1 MAGLSRDEARDWWRR
16 TVAGAGARAVIL
28 AARDASGIV
37 GSVQLHPAWA
47 PNQPHRADVA
57 KLLVHRRARR
67 RGLARALMAD
77 LEARAAASGFT
88 LLVLDTCQGTPAE
101 ALYRGLGWT
110 EVGVIPHFALT
121 PDGGNCD
128 TVFFYKEARGSGLGT
143 RGSAEPVAIIGNEHT
158 CEALLSLSSSDSA
171 EPRVPSPEPRI
182 DVAPGSLDPGRPD
195 GLRCGHM
202 CRNIRTLANFDP
214 PATEDE
220 IHASA
225 LQFVRKLS
233 GTARP
238 SRANE
243 EAFNSAV
250 EEVTAAAARLIR
262 SLTSSAPPRNR
273 EEETAKARER
283 SMKRFA

>member
-1 MAGLSRDEARDWWRR
+1 MTTIEALTAPLSDADLEQLTDLLVDVVDGNASVSFMAGLSRDEARDWWRR
-16 TVAGAGARAVIL
+16 TVDGAGARAVIL

-77 LEARAAASGFT
+77 LEARAAANGFT

-128 TVFFYKEARGSGLGT
+128 TVFFYKEVGARDSGLG
-143 RGSAEPVAIIGNEHT
+143 A
-158 CEALLSLSSSDSA
+158 
-171 EPRVPSPEPRI
+171 
-182 DVAPGSLDPGRPD
+182 
-195 GLRCGHM
+195 
-202 CRNIRTLANFDP
+202 
-214 PATEDE
+214 
-220 IHASA
+220 
-225 LQFVRKLS
+225 QQ
-233 GTARP
+233 
-238 SRANE
+238 SRWQ
-243 EAFNSAV
+243 S
-250 EEVTAAAARLIR
+250 
-262 SLTSSAPPRNR
+262 
-273 EEETAKARER
+273 
-283 SMKRFA
+283 